1 MGYIPN
7 VSVSFTE
14 DEENFNRDTYMFKSL
29 LPIKK
34 TNSYTQ
40 LNNQT
45 ESAYI
50 DYDIQQEIYKEKC
63 LNDYLREDI
72 RYEEESIPV

>member
-34 TNSYTQ
+34 TNNYTQ

-72 RYEEESIPV
+72 R

>member
-1 MGYIPN
+1 VGYIPN